1 MKVGKAEY
9 KRRIREGKEGKEER
23 KKRRNVE
30 NEEEN
35 WGGKSEEMRKMKEI
49 TKKINDDL

>member
-30 NEEEN
+30 NEERIGEEKVKKC
-35 WGGKSEEMRKMKEI
+35 GK
-49 TKKINDDL
+49 